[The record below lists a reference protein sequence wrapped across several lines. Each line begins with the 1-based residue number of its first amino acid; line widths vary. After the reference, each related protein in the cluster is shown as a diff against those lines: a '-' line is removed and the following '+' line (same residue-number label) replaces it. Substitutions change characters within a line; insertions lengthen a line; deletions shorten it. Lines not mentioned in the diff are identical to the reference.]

1 MDTNDKPCDE
11 QCVFSLVMW
20 RISARTAEGETLWV
34 LESRAFREAA
44 SGRRAATNVSTC
56 ITSVV

>member
-1 MDTNDKPCDE
+1 VDTNDKPCDE

-34 LESRAFREAA
+34 LESRPFREAA
-44 SGRRAATNVSTC
+44 SGRRAATNVST
-56 ITSVV
+56 